1 MLQLHGTPVPSSAL
15 PRVPKDSSTL
25 LSPLRSSS
33 SSPHSSD
40 RLRAS
45 HDHHMKFMSSMG
57 SRRIFARNGGSG
69 TVASVHQ
76 FQLEDTAT
84 TMDADESAM
93 QSTVQDMEAAVAVIL
108 QEIGEDIERP
118 VSHSCA
124 FGDMCMTAVCFS
136 QLLHF
141 LCDGLEVSNFLL
153 HHVQQLQQH
162 WYAVCMWHNRFRPP
176 SEPIALIYVHLC
188 LVHCCISMTPSKL
201 HHAIIFISIKL
212 LAAGAARNTSA
223 LCAAPA
229 CINIWRQAAATA

>member
-25 LSPLRSSS
+25 LSPLSSSS
-33 SSPHSSD
+33 SSPHPSD
-40 RLRAS
+40 RLPAS
-45 HDHHMKFMSSMG
+45 HDHNVKFMSSMG

-124 FGDMCMTAVCFS
+124 FEDMCMPAVCSS

-141 LCDGLEVSNFLL
+141 LCDGLEVSNFCCIMCSSCSSIGMPCVCGTMDLDHHLRLL
-153 HHVQQLQQH
+153 HL
-162 WYAVCMWHNRFRPP
+162 CMCTCAW
-176 SEPIALIYVHLC
+176 
-188 LVHCCISMTPSKL
+188 CIV
-201 HHAIIFISIKL
+201 AF
-212 LAAGAARNTSA
+212 
-223 LCAAPA
+223 
-229 CINIWRQAAATA
+229 Q